1 MLRVGGWKGTLQ
13 TRATMVQVWIS
24 FMYVMFGIDV
34 IDFQCQFLNLQ
45 YILCFIFEVGYDYI

>member
-1 MLRVGGWKGTLQ
+1 MFYLWSGLWPPVGDSL
-13 TRATMVQVWIS
+13 VQVWIS

>member
-1 MLRVGGWKGTLQ
+1 
-13 TRATMVQVWIS
+13 
-24 FMYVMFGIDV
+24 MYVMFGIDV